1 MTQDTNLNANV
12 DELQTL
18 HQKVNAMLDIPIPKE
33 GDDFPLPVEASVAVE
48 SSALGGAGAGVD

>member
-1 MTQDTNLNANV
+1 MTQDTNLNANA

-33 GDDFPLPVEASVAVE
+33 GDDFPLPVEASVAFE
-48 SSALGGAGAGVD
+48 SPALDAAGTGAN